1 MLPRARQRA
10 RALLLRGGGGRA
22 RLLSA
27 AADDDVT
34 DATVGR
40 VAALSHLHLERGTA
54 EFDAARASL
63 SAVLAWTRVVERV
76 ARAAEAGGA
85 APTTGGGE
93 QRAAVAAA
101 TSSSSAGAA
110 ADAGADAA
118 FEALAELRFAEL
130 RRDAVTEG
138 GDAAGL
144 LRHAARTSEG
154 HFSVPRVLGGE

>member
-10 RALLLRGGGGRA
+10 RALLLRGGGGRV

-101 TSSSSAGAA
+101 TSSSAGAA

-138 GDAAGL
+138 GDAPGL